1 MQPNSPCKPY
11 FVVFAAALFYL
22 FEFINMN
29 SFNALNDQ
37 LRDAFQ
43 VNALQISNLSAMY
56 FYANVIFMIPAGLLL
71 DRVSTK
77 KLLVSALSLC
87 ILSALVFANTHS
99 FMVACVCRFITGMGS
114 TLVLLSCAVLT
125 SRWIKPIKAGLVLG
139 GAVTLAMFG
148 GMLAQQITC
157 LVDWTGSW
165 RTAVACIAGLGAVF
179 LVMILWL
186 VEDYPVGYQETFKN
200 DLDLIHQGFWRNFA
214 LALKNKQIWFAGL
227 YASLINLTIMIIGAL
242 WGKDYLMTTHD
253 FNATNAATAISAV
266 FLGFMVGSPLFGM
279 ISDRLRQRKL
289 PMIIGGVLNLFWV
302 LLILHFP
309 FSSMMAGLIFFMLGL
324 LCASQVLVFPLIIES
339 VPMHITASSEA
350 ISAAVIMG
358 GGAVSQPLFGWLLDH
373 SAQIPGQYSA
383 SDFNHAMWML
393 PIAFFIAIIC
403 SLCLKETHCKTF
415 NKDHS

>member
-1 MQPNSPCKPY
+1 
-11 FVVFAAALFYL
+11 
-22 FEFINMN
+22 MN